1 MFYYHGCMPTIAA
14 PASTVWHA
22 LLALTVALD
31 GLVSAVDEGGL
42 EHFDDEELV
51 EFLQD
56 FERVRNRL
64 PLVDHRALR
73 DAADRK
79 LAEALCQGRLSRV
92 LIQALRLNPGEANR
106 RVRAA
111 EELGGQT
118 SMLGQPL
125 APRRPVLAAAQR
137 DGTVTPDQA
146 HLILAGLA
154 KVDRPGF
161 DPADVQR
168 GEETLT
174 GLAAT
179 LGPKDLQ
186 VCVDRFVDHLDPDGS
201 VPQEELNAHRRNL
214 ELRRQRDGSWRGE
227 LRLTGTLGAKLQ
239 AVLGPLAKP
248 RVSAAVDDQGC
259 RVEEI
264 DVRTYGQ
271 RLHDA
276 LEDVCD
282 RTLRA
287 GGMPDAGGVPATV
300 IVTIDEESL
309 RRRTGAGTTSDGTRL
324 SVHAV
329 LALAE
334 QAEIVPA
341 VLSKSGAVLTL
352 GRGRRIASKAQA
364 LALVA
369 RDRGCSFP
377 GCSHPPEWCER
388 HHIRA
393 WVDGGRTDLDNLTLL
408 CRYHHHNFA
417 ARGWAC
423 RLNLD
428 GLPEWVPPRYV
439 DRTQT
444 PLVNGR
450 IRAALDP
457 ALQVA

>member
-1 MFYYHGCMPTIAA
+1 MTSSATAA
-14 PASTVWHA
+14 SAVRRA
-22 LLALTVALD
+22 LVAFSSALD
-31 GLVSAVDEGGL
+31 GLVRAVDDGGL
-42 EHFDDEELV
+42 DDLDNPELV

-56 FERVRNRL
+56 FEQVRNRL

-73 DAADRK
+73 DADERK
-79 LAEALCQGRLSRV
+79 LAEVLCQGRLSRV
-92 LIQALRLNPGEANR
+92 LTQALRISPGEANR

-111 EELGGQT
+111 EQLAGQR
-118 SMLGQPL
+118 SMLGESL
-125 APRRPVLAAAQR
+125 APRRPALAAAQR
-137 DGTVTPDQA
+137 DGTVTPEQT

-154 KVDRPGF
+154 KVDRVGF
-161 DPADVQR
+161 DPAGVDR
-168 GEETLT
+168 GEKVLA

-201 VPQEELNAHRRNL
+201 LPQEELNADRRNL
-214 ELRRQRDGSWRGE
+214 ELRPQRDGSWRGE

-248 RVSAAVDDQGC
+248 HVSTVVSGQGHP
-259 RVEEI
+259 VEQI

-282 RTLRA
+282 RMLRA
-287 GGMPDAGGVPATV
+287 GGVPDSGGIPATV
-300 IVTIDEESL
+300 VVTIDEESL
-309 RRRTGAGTTSDGTRL
+309 RSRIGSGRTSDGTRL
-324 SVHAV
+324 SVRAV
-329 LALAE
+329 LALAD
-334 QAEIVPA
+334 QAEVIPTVLNKGGA
-341 VLSKSGAVLTL
+341 VLSL
-352 GRGRRIASKAQA
+352 GRGRRIASRAQT

-393 WVDGGRTDLDNLTLL
+393 WIDGGRTDLDNLTLL

-428 GLPEWVPPRYV
+428 GLPEWVPPRHV

-444 PLVNGR
+444 PLVNAR
-450 IRAALDP
+450 ILAALDP
-457 ALQVA
+457 HLKAA